1 MAIKPGSTATICIS
15 LPGVALRLV
24 DSIIFTFKNEKYARE
39 PLLQKTYPD
48 DVTAVDDVL
57 YICLTQ
63 EETLLMQSQSVY
75 LEGQVNY
82 SDKSVVKT
90 YIIKHYVDSTL
101 ATQVV
106 DGNKANP
113 ATVVECIEM
122 TAETAVYLNAS
133 IEMIEQSVEACK
145 NAKEVSEEAIAA
157 KNEAVTAADNAKQS
171 EENAKKSETEAGNS
185 KTITEQAMKDLLAML
200 GNKIA
205 TLTEDGKLTPS
216 QIPNLSIINSF
227 EVSSVDDLVTL
238 DAQMGDMGYIKTD
251 GKVTDVYWLAG
262 DDAAV
267 ADNWLEFG
275 VSFVQ
280 EAGNAQTAVEAEN
293 AQKINGHRLVEMTA
307 EEFEAAVK
315 DDNTYYLVY

>member
-24 DSIIFTFKNEKYARE
+24 DNIIFTFKSEKYDRE

-48 DVTAVDDVL
+48 EVTAVDNTL

-63 EETLLMQSQSVY
+63 EETLLMQSQNVY

-90 YIIKHYVDSTL
+90 YISKYYVDSTL
-101 ATQVV
+101 ATQLV

-113 ATVVECIEM
+113 AVAECVEM
-122 TAETAVYLNAS
+122 TAETALYLNAS

-157 KNEAVTAADNAKQS
+157 KDEAVIAADNAKQS

-227 EVSSVDDLVTL
+227 EVQSVDELVTL

-262 DDAAV
+262 EDASV
-267 ADNWLEFG
+267 AENWLEFG

-293 AQKINGHRLVEMTA
+293 AQKINGHRLVEMAA

>member
-15 LPGVALRLV
+15 LPGVALKLV
-24 DSIIFTFKNEKYARE
+24 DSIIFTFKSEQYDRE

-48 DVTAVDDVL
+48 EVTAVDDTL

-63 EETLLMQSQSVY
+63 EETLLMQSQSVL

-82 SDKSVVKT
+82 SDKSVAKT
-90 YIIKHYVDSTL
+90 YISKHYVDSTL

-113 ATVVECIEM
+113 AMAECVEM

-157 KNEAVTAADNAKQS
+157 KDEAVTAADNAKQS

-200 GNKIA
+200 GYKVA

-227 EVSSVDDLVTL
+227 EVQSVDELVTL

-262 DDAAV
+262 EDATV
-267 ADNWLEFG
+267 AENWLKFG
-275 VSFVQ
+275 ISFVQ
-280 EAGNAQTAVEAEN
+280 EAVNAQTAIEAEN
-293 AQKINGHRLVEMTA
+293 AQKINGHRLVEMTSD
-307 EEFEAAVK
+307 EFEAAVK

>member
-1 MAIKPGSTATICIS
+1 MSIKPGSTATIQVS
-15 LPGVALRLV
+15 LPDVALKLV
-24 DSIIFTFKNEKYARE
+24 DSIIFTFKSEKYDKE
-39 PLLQKTYPD
+39 PLLQKIYPD
-48 DVTAVDDVL
+48 EVIVVDNVL

-63 EETLLMQSQSVY
+63 EETLLMKSQSVL

-101 ATQVV
+101 ATQVI

-113 ATVVECIEM
+113 AVAECIEM

-145 NAKEVSEEAIAA
+145 NAKEVNEEAIAA
-157 KNEAVTAADNAKQS
+157 KDEAVTAADNAKQS
-171 EENAKKSETEAGNS
+171 EENAKKSETEAGVS

-200 GNKIA
+200 GYKVA

-227 EVSSVDDLVTL
+227 EVSSIDDLVTL

-262 DDAAV
+262 EDATV
-267 ADNWLEFG
+267 AENWLKFG
-275 VSFVQ
+275 ISFVQ
-280 EAGNAQTAVEAEN
+280 EAGNAQTAIEAEN
-293 AQKINGHRLVEMTA
+293 AQKINGHRLVEMTSD
-307 EEFEAAVK
+307 EFEAAVK

>member
-15 LPGVALRLV
+15 LPGVALKLV
-24 DSIIFTFKNEKYARE
+24 DSIIFTFKSEQYDRE

-48 DVTAVDDVL
+48 EVTAVDDTL

-82 SDKSVVKT
+82 SDKSVAKT
-90 YIIKHYVDSTL
+90 YISKYYVDSTL

-113 ATVVECIEM
+113 ATEECVEM

-157 KNEAVTAADNAKQS
+157 KDEAVTAANNAKQS

-185 KTITEQAMKDLLAML
+185 KTITEKAMKDLLAML

-227 EVSSVDDLVTL
+227 EVQSVDELVTL

-251 GKVTDVYWLAG
+251 GKVTDVYWLAAE
-262 DDAAV
+262 DATV
-267 ADNWLEFG
+267 AENWLKFG
-275 VSFVQ
+275 ISFVQ
-280 EAGNAQTAVEAEN
+280 EAGNSQTAVEAEN
-293 AQKINGHRLVEMTA
+293 AQKINGHRLVEMA
-307 EEFEAAVK
+307 ADEFEAAVK

>member
-1 MAIKPGSTATICIS
+1 MSIKPGSTATIQVS
-15 LPGVALRLV
+15 LPDVALKLV
-24 DSIIFTFKNEKYARE
+24 DSIIFTFKSEQYDRE

-48 DVTAVDDVL
+48 EVTAVDDTL

-63 EETLLMQSQSVY
+63 EETLLMQSQSVL

-90 YIIKHYVDSTL
+90 YIRKYYVDGTL
-101 ATQVV
+101 ATQLV
-106 DGNKANP
+106 DCNKANP
-113 ATVVECIEM
+113 ATAECVEM

-145 NAKEVSEEAIAA
+145 NAKEV
-157 KNEAVTAADNAKQS
+157 KDEAVTAADNAKQS

-200 GNKIA
+200 GNKVA

-227 EVSSVDDLVTL
+227 EVQSVDELVTL

-262 DDAAV
+262 EDATV
-267 ADNWLEFG
+267 AENWLKFG
-275 VSFVQ
+275 ISFVQ
-280 EAGNAQTAVEAEN
+280 EAGNAQTAIEAEN
-293 AQKINGHRLVEMTA
+293 AQKINGHRLVEMA
-307 EEFEAAVK
+307 ADEFEAAVK

>member
-15 LPGVALRLV
+15 LPGVALKLV
-24 DSIIFTFKNEKYARE
+24 DSIIFTFKSEQYDRE

-48 DVTAVDDVL
+48 EVTAVDDTL

-63 EETLLMQSQSVY
+63 EETLLMQSQSVL

-90 YIIKHYVDSTL
+90 YISKYYVDSTL
-101 ATQVV
+101 ATQMVN
-106 DGNKANP
+106 GNKANP

-157 KNEAVTAADNAKQS
+157 KDEAVTAASSAKQS

-216 QIPNLSIINSF
+216 QIPNLSIINSL
-227 EVSSVDDLVTL
+227 EVQSVDELVTL

-262 DDAAV
+262 EDATV
-267 ADNWLEFG
+267 AENWLKFG
-275 VSFVQ
+275 ISFVK
-280 EAGNAQTAVEAEN
+280 EAGNSQTAIEAEN
-293 AQKINGHRLVEMTA
+293 AQKINGHRLVEMA
-307 EEFEAAVK
+307 ADEFEAAVK

>member
-1 MAIKPGSTATICIS
+1 MAIKPGSTATIQVS
-15 LPGVALRLV
+15 LPDVALKLV
-24 DSIIFTFKNEKYARE
+24 DSIIFTFKSEKYDKE
-39 PLLQKTYPD
+39 PLLQKIYPD
-48 DVTAVDDVL
+48 EVIVVDNVL
-57 YICLTQ
+57 CICLTQ

-82 SDKSVVKT
+82 SDKSVAKT
-90 YIIKHYVDSTL
+90 YISKYYVDSTL

-113 ATVVECIEM
+113 ATAECVEM

-157 KNEAVTAADNAKQS
+157 KDEAVTAADNAKQS
-171 EENAKKSETEAGNS
+171 EENAKKSETEAGVS

-200 GNKIA
+200 GYKVA

-227 EVSSVDDLVTL
+227 EVQSVDELVTL

-262 DDAAV
+262 EDAAI
-267 ADNWLEFG
+267 AENWLKFG
-275 VSFVQ
+275 ISFVK
-280 EAGNAQTAVEAEN
+280 EAGNSQTAVEAEN
-293 AQKINGHRLVEMTA
+293 AQKINGHRLVEMA
-307 EEFEAAVK
+307 ADEFEAAVK

>member
-15 LPGVALRLV
+15 LPGVALKLV
-24 DSIIFTFKNEKYARE
+24 DSIIFTFKSEKYDKE
-39 PLLQKTYPD
+39 PLLQKIYPD
-48 DVTAVDDVL
+48 EVIVVDNVL

-90 YIIKHYVDSTL
+90 YISKYYVDGTL
-101 ATQVV
+101 ATQLV
-106 DGNKANP
+106 DCNKANP
-113 ATVVECIEM
+113 ATAECVEM
-122 TAETAVYLNAS
+122 TAETAVYLDAS

-157 KNEAVTAADNAKQS
+157 KDEAVTAADNAKQS
-171 EENAKKSETEAGNS
+171 EENAKKSETEAGVS

-200 GNKIA
+200 GYKVA

-227 EVSSVDDLVTL
+227 EVSSIDDLVTL

-262 DDAAV
+262 EDATV
-267 ADNWLEFG
+267 AENWLKFG
-275 VSFVQ
+275 MSFVQ

-293 AQKINGHRLVEMTA
+293 SQKINGHRLVETTSD
-307 EEFEAAVK
+307 EFEAAVK